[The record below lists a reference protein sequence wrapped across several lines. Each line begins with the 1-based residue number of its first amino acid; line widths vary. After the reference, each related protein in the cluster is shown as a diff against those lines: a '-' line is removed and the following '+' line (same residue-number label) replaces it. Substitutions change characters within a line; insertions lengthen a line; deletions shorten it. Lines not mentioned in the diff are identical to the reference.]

1 MAERGLGGRK
11 VLERAETQANWTL
24 MIVPDTVTER
34 IMGESHSVRLAV
46 YWSVELSS
54 RFWLSS
60 L

>member
-11 VLERAETQANWTL
+11 VLEKAETQADWTL
-24 MIVPDTVTER
+24 IFPDTVTER

-54 RFWLSS
+54 
-60 L
+60 